1 MGGKLPVLPVMM
13 NLRLPLTALALTCL
27 LPLAHAQDVW
37 PCGQSEAQAAF
48 DAAHPG
54 ARAAREAAEAQ
65 TRAAAQDVLSRGGE
79 DDELYIIPV
88 VFHVIHDNGPENI
101 SNAQIEDAMEIL
113 NRDFRLMNP
122 DTGQIVAGFVDIAA
136 DVDIEFRLAKRDPQG
151 NCHSGIN
158 RIQDELTYQGN
169 NDMKQLI
176 NWPRESY
183 MNVYVAAEAAGAAG
197 YTNYPSEWGANTDG
211 IVLKHEYVGSIG
223 TGNPYRSRTL
233 THECGH
239 WLNLPHTWGSSNSPN
254 EPDNCDVDDGVEDTP
269 LCLGSPVGFC
279 DLERTTCGSLDNVQN
294 YMEYSYCSRMYTQ
307 GQRARMRAALNSST
321 CLLYTSPS
329 PRDS

>member
-13 NLRLPLTALALTCL
+13 NLRLPLAALALTCL

-136 DVDIEFRLAKRDPQG
+136 DVDIEFRL
-151 NCHSGIN
+151 
-158 RIQDELTYQGN
+158 
-169 NDMKQLI
+169 
-176 NWPRESY
+176 
-183 MNVYVAAEAAGAAG
+183 
-197 YTNYPSEWGANTDG
+197 PSAT
-211 IVLKHEYVGSIG
+211 LG
-223 TGNPYRSRTL
+223 TAI
-233 THECGH
+233 
-239 WLNLPHTWGSSNSPN
+239 
-254 EPDNCDVDDGVEDTP
+254 
-269 LCLGSPVGFC
+269 
-279 DLERTTCGSLDNVQN
+279 
-294 YMEYSYCSRMYTQ
+294 
-307 GQRARMRAALNSST
+307 RAST
-321 CLLYTSPS
+321 APG
-329 PRDS
+329 